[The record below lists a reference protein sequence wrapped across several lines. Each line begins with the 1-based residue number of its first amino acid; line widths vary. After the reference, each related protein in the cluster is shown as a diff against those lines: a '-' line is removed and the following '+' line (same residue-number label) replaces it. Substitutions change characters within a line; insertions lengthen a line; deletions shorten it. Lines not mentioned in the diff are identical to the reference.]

1 MATSFPTGKKILFG
15 REIAYMIAQAG
26 SNQAQAAA
34 FIETSPARIAGLIKG
49 QGTISVG
56 DLERLASKLGF
67 TDAGYVEMLQD
78 LRRDNHRRGFWTT
91 GYRRAYVENIRLL
104 VTLEE
109 LAEELRSV
117 DVEVMPGL
125 VQCESY
131 VRALHEHPDVDTY
144 DNHGAAA
151 ADHGITTEDSVRARL
166 ARQEVLARDDPPTF
180 SAVISESALRRVYGS
195 REVMLEQLEHL
206 MVVARRP
213 NIQIQV
219 MPFDITPPR
228 MSMAYHYVLL
238 TVPSPGAAGPLHM
251 AYVESEGSDI
261 RYLDDEEGFAARD
274 AAWRRLTAT
283 ALSPADSLEFM
294 QDVARS
300 FDRKTFK
307 H

>member
-1 MATSFPTGKKILFG
+1 MGTSFPTGKKILLG
-15 REIAYMIAQAG
+15 REIAYMISQAG

-34 FIETSPARIAGLIKG
+34 FIETSPARMAGLIKG

-56 DLERLASKLGF
+56 DLERLANKLGV
-67 TDAGYVEMLQD
+67 TDKDYIEVLQD

-91 GYRRAYVENIRLL
+91 GYRRAYAEDVRLL

-117 DVEVMPGL
+117 DIEVMPGL

-131 VRALHEHPDVDTY
+131 IRAIHEHPEEDKHDPHCV
-144 DNHGAAA
+144 
-151 ADHGITTEDSVRARL
+151 TTDDSVQARL
-166 ARQEVLARDDPPTF
+166 ARQEVLKRDNGPMF
-180 SAVISESALRRVYGS
+180 SAVLSESALRRVYGS
-195 REVMLEQLEHL
+195 REVMLEQLEYL
-206 MVVARRP
+206 MEVAKRP
-213 NIQIQV
+213 NLQIQV
-219 MPFDITPPR
+219 MPFEITPPR

-261 RYLDDEEGFAARD
+261 RYLDDKKAFAARD
-274 AAWRRLTAT
+274 SGWRRLTAT
-283 ALSPADSLEFM
+283 ALNPTDSVKFM
-294 QDVARS
+294 EEVARS
-300 FDRKTFK
+300 FRRKTFK

>member
-1 MATSFPTGKKILFG
+1 MATSFPTGKKILLG
-15 REIAYMIAQAG
+15 REIAYMISQAG
-26 SNQAQAAA
+26 SNQAQAAG
-34 FIETSPARIAGLIKG
+34 FIETSPARMAGLIKG

-56 DLERLASKLGF
+56 DLERLATKLGF
-67 TDAGYVEMLQD
+67 TDGDYIEVLQD

-91 GYRRAYVENIRLL
+91 GYRRAYAEDVRLL

-109 LAEELRSV
+109 LAEELRTV

-131 VRALHEHPDVDTY
+131 VRALHEHPD
-144 DNHGAAA
+144 
-151 ADHGITTEDSVRARL
+151 ADKRDPHCVTADDSVQARL
-166 ARQEVLARDDPPTF
+166 ARQKVLIRDDPPMYST
-180 SAVISESALRRVYGS
+180 VISESALRRVYGS
-195 REVMLEQLEHL
+195 RRVMLEQLEHL
-206 MVVARRP
+206 MLLSQRP

-228 MSMAYHYVLL
+228 MSMAYQYVLL

-261 RYLDDEEGFAARD
+261 RYLDDKKAFAARD
-274 AAWRRLTAT
+274 SAWRRLTAT
-283 ALSPADSLEFM
+283 ALSPADSVKFM
-294 QDVARS
+294 ADVARA
-300 FDRKTFK
+300 FRRKTFK